1 MRSCYRKLIWLILIP
16 TLALPAILC
25 WGSGVL
31 AQSGRKPQPQPGK
44 PEQGPPG
51 EKPVLRIETKEVVIP
66 LRAYDLDGKSVD
78 DLTTKDVLVIEDDE
92 PRLVTSIKH
101 EPANIVLVLD
111 LCNEIGTFKN
121 GPSNYNRVPEEEQK
135 TAGKDAPVYQK
146 PYQVMARPTPRE
158 FADNFVSSLSPKD
171 QIAIIQYSDRTQLI
185 QDWTSDRNEAMHSLS
200 SKYRIGLKSRY
211 YDALAL
217 AAKKLQERSSG
228 RRIMVLVSD
237 GIDTDSRTTQP
248 QALAA
253 IKRSQATVYVIGWAQ
268 ALGEE
273 IRLALGW
280 MNRQSSPGIQ
290 VVGNSRK
297 RRAELTS
304 YLGALEGAAIEL
316 KNIAETSG
324 GEMWLPPTHKDLTAS
339 FPTLLSEIGAQYSLA
354 FLTELKPSLDDL
366 HLIKVLPARRGLS
379 VRSRQSY
386 YVGGQ

>member
-316 KNIAETSG
+316 KNIADTSG